1 MIVISIFIFYY
12 VSYAYGLLHNLFNNL
27 SNTVIL
33 LAPSFSIGIKE
44 IETFFK

>member
-1 MIVISIFIFYY
+1 MIVIEAIVFYSILYTYSI
-12 VSYAYGLLHNLFNNL
+12 LHNLFNNL